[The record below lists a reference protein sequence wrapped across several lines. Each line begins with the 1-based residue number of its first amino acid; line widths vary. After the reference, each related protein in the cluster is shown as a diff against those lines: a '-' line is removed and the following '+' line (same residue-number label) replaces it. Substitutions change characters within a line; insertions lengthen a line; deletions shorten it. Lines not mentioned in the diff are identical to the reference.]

1 MCDDILS
8 LKREE
13 TFKSTE
19 ITEKQVYLHKKRPK
33 TGEMEG
39 KEGKWKSVTRRTRI
53 ACVNAGDGYLKSTV
67 K

>member
-19 ITEKQVYLHKKRPK
+19 ITEKQVYLQKKRPK

-39 KEGKWKSVTRRTRI
+39 KEGK
-53 ACVNAGDGYLKSTV
+53 
-67 K
+67 